1 MKTTFSQ
8 LPQFGSS
15 SFKQAGLPLSGDSA
29 PAKRDFN
36 LDTWDMI
43 FENIE
48 SGVYA
53 SVYSVGDTKTIS
65 YDGYDIEI
73 QIAGFDK
80 DELSDGSGFAPIT
93 LILLHSLGD
102 TYYINGT
109 YKDVNWETCTMRRLL
124 RKEYFPKL
132 PQVLRD
138 NIKSVKKS
146 YYKSTAAE
154 TSTIDDTIWLL
165 SSRELNYSHMRE
177 TVGCIYDDLFKEV
190 SDRIR
195 TDGTNNIAWWTRTN
209 WKKNYF
215 ARINANGTVGE
226 TPVNNNNY
234 ILFGFCI

>member
-8 LPQFGSS
+8 LPQFGSPN
-15 SFKQAGLPLSGDSA
+15 FKQAGLPLSGDSE

-36 LDTWDMI
+36 LDTWDII

-65 YDGYDIEI
+65 YDGSDIEI

-93 LILLHSLGD
+93 LILVHPVDKISIHGS
-102 TYYINGT
+102 
-109 YKDVNWETCTMRRLL
+109 YKDVNWENCNTRRSLS
-124 RKEYFPKL
+124 RNYFLKL
-132 PQVLRD
+132 PQVLQD

-146 YYKSTAAE
+146 YYKSTGAE
-154 TSTIDDTIWLL
+154 TLTTDDKIWLL
-165 SSRELNYSHMRE
+165 STRELNYPNMRE
-177 TVGCIYDDLFKEV
+177 TTGCIYDDMFKEA

-195 TDGTNNIAWWTRTN
+195 TDGTNNISWWTRTN
-209 WKKNYF
+209 WSKNYF
-215 ARINANGTVGE
+215 ARTDYDGRIGQ
-226 TPVNNNNY
+226 TPVNNSEY

>member
-15 SFKQAGLPLSGDSA
+15 KFKQAGLPLSGDSA

-48 SGVYA
+48 SGIY
-53 SVYSVGDTKTIS
+53 SEVYSVGDTKTIS
-65 YDGYDIEI
+65 YDGSEIEI

-93 LILLHSLGD
+93 LILLHSLGNA
-102 TYYINGT
+102 YYINGT
-109 YKDVNWETCTMRRLL
+109 YKDVNWGTCTMRRLL
-124 RKEYFPKL
+124 RNEYFPKL

-138 NIKSVKKS
+138 NIKSVKKT

-154 TSTIDDTIWLL
+154 TSIIDDTIWLL
-165 SSRELNYSHMRE
+165 SSRELNYPTAKENS
-177 TVGCIYDDLFKEV
+177 GCIYDDLFKEP

-195 TDGTNNIAWWTRTN
+195 TDGTNNVTWWTRTN
-209 WKKNYF
+209 WSKYYF
-215 ARINANGTVGE
+215 AHISPYGYIGQTY
-226 TPVNNNNY
+226 VNNNQH